1 MAKELSPSNMNDK
14 SPEPAARFNAVWLLI
29 GMTFGII
36 FGVVINLPVGISM
49 GIVIGVVFGFA
60 IPKRR
65 S

>member
-1 MAKELSPSNMNDK
+1 MNDK
-14 SPEPAARFNAVWLLI
+14 SPKTAARFNTVWLLI

-36 FGVVINLPVGISM
+36 GGVVMKNLPVGISM